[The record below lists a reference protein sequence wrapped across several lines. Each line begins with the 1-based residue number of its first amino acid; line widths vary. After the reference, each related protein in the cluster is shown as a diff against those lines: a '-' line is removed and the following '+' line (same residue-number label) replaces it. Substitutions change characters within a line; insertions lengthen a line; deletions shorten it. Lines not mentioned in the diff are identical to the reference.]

1 MLETAVKA
9 EVSEAGYKNIFSIKD
24 VFLELNYGEALVIT
38 GRSGSGKSTLLKSLL
53 GIIKLSRK
61 GFFRGQVKIAGLDP
75 YTAKPEKLFK
85 TIGYIPQDPWYG
97 VLGHTVET
105 EYCLSFSVLG
115 LPCDPRGLDQYGLG
129 GLRNHI
135 TYGLSAGQVQRLLWA
150 SNIDKGGKVFFMDE
164 PGVYI
169 DEDGKKKFLNLIEK
183 HLDMGGA
190 AIIVDHDP
198 LLWSKLEPKLLVLE
212 NGRVKY
218 FGVFKEKALPFLKT
232 SMLKPRRRKHYD
244 ENTEEKLLAE
254 NIWFRYPGQEYI
266 IRNTSISIRG
276 GEIIGIT
283 GPNGIGKSTLL
294 KLLAGIYRPSKG
306 RIIRSGKTILIPE
319 NPLLFFS
326 GATIKEELQISCGE
340 NCSEDKIQ
348 SIAEEFGIQ
357 HILDKPL
364 AETSSG
370 ERRRA
375 ALASAFLAGY
385 DVFLL
390 DEPSGGL
397 DNYIVINVI
406 ESIVSAAERGRAV
419 IIASHDKRLE
429 KIYDKT
435 CRFTEGS
442 LECR

>member
-1 MLETAVKA
+1 MSRTAVKA
-9 EVSEAGYKNIFSIKD
+9 TISEAGYKDEFSVKD
-24 VFLELNYGEALVIT
+24 VFLELNYGEALIIT

-61 GFFRGQVKIAGLDP
+61 GFFRGRVRIASLDP
-75 YTAKPEKLFK
+75 YTVKPEELFGI
-85 TIGYIPQDPWYG
+85 IGYIPQDPWYG

-115 LPCDPRGLDQYGLG
+115 LQCNPKGLEQYGLG

-150 SNIDKGGKVFFMDE
+150 SNIDKGGKIFFMDE

-169 DEDGKKKFLNLIEK
+169 DEEGKKKFLKLIEK
-183 HLDMGGA
+183 HLDIGGA

-198 LLWSKLEPKLLVLE
+198 LLWSNLEPKLLVLE
-212 NGRVKY
+212 NGRTKY
-218 FGVFKEKALPFLKT
+218 FGSFNEEEIPHLEIPIERSKKT
-232 SMLKPRRRKHYD
+232 RHY
-244 ENTEEKLLAE
+244 ERSEEILVAE
-254 NIWFRYPGQEYI
+254 NIWFRYPGQKYI
-266 IRNTSISIRG
+266 IRNTSLSIRS

-294 KLLAGIYRPSKG
+294 KLLAGVYRPSKG
-306 RIIRSGKTILIPE
+306 HIIRGGKTILIPE

-340 NCSEDKIQ
+340 NCSEDKIKDV
-348 SIAEEFGIQ
+348 AEEFGIK

-397 DNYIVINVI
+397 DNYIVTNVI

-435 CRFTEGS
+435 CRFTEGR